1 MQRALQRLKTLCNE
15 DNVTV
20 VDPKSHV
27 ASVAVLLCKIENSF
41 LELHSHAVIANELGL
56 KPPVPN
62 RFLDEVYSIANSTKE
77 MQERLN
83 RLLEDL
89 NAVDLPCITTSEY
102 FKEKTYA
109 LTEICRV

>member
-1 MQRALQRLKTLCNE
+1 MKTLCYG

-27 ASVAVLLCKIENSF
+27 ASVAGLLCKIENSF

-56 KPPVPN
+56 KPPAPD
-62 RFLDEVYSIANSTKE
+62 RFLDEVYSIANSARG

-83 RLLEDL
+83 QLLEDL
-89 NAVDLPCITTSEY
+89 NAVDLPCITASEY
-102 FKEKTYA
+102 FREKTHA
-109 LTEICRV
+109 LTKLCRV